1 MLAKYLLIFI
11 ENPQLIKYLHVCSN
25 NINKNIIS
33 LDHLI
38 YLILY

>member
-25 NINKNIIS
+25 NIKT
-33 LDHLI
+33 
-38 YLILY
+38 YY